1 MAKKYTDY
9 DRSTPEKRGYAA
21 RKAFFEG
28 DPDHVG
34 GGTNIVRK
42 DTVNNMYGT
51 GPEQNI
57 GMLSDIVSKTGALP
71 GETLTSSKK
80 REGRFEAGWNKAKAE
95 ANAPIG
101 PDFSG
106 KKKPASDAAKP
117 KPAAIKPLKD
127 TSDQYWSPSDS
138 DSGNYGSAT
147 GEIGPNMGQVNKG
160 GYDPSEGMKRGG
172 KIDGHMQ
179 HRDALKKHSGGFK
192 HNSEHSSKHAAGFK
206 PFHEHVKS
214 MCKGGKTK

>member
-57 GMLSDIVSKTGALP
+57 GMDRDVTTKTGALP

-80 REGRFEAGWNKAKAE
+80 REGRWEAGFNKAKAE

-101 PDFSG
+101 PDFSV
-106 KKKPASDAAKP
+106 KKKSSAKP
-117 KPAAIKPLKD
+117 SIKLLKD
-127 TSDQYWSPSDS
+127 TSDQYWSPSAS
-138 DSGNYGSAT
+138 DSGNYGSVT